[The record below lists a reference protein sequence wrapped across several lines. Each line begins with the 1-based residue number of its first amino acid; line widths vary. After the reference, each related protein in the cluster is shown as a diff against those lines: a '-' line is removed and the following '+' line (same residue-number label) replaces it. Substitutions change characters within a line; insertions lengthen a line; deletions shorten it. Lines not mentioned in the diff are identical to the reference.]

1 MTSSDL
7 NQAIKSTIEALDQ
20 FERIIEL
27 QELIKLTYEQFD
39 HPNYSLRRTD
49 LLIGI
54 YLKDTGEYMVNVKN
68 SLEEIQSI
76 LLTNKS

>member
-20 FERIIEL
+20 FEQITEL
-27 QELIKLTYEQFD
+27 QELVKLAYEQLEN
-39 HPNYSLRRTD
+39 PNHNLRRIN

-54 YLKDTGEYMVNVKN
+54 YLKDTGEYMVNIKK
-68 SLEEIQSI
+68 SLDEIQGI
-76 LLTNKS
+76 LVTNKY

>member
-20 FERIIEL
+20 FEQIYQL
-27 QELIKLTYEQFD
+27 QELIKLAYEQFD
-39 HPNYSLRRTD
+39 NPNNNLQRTD